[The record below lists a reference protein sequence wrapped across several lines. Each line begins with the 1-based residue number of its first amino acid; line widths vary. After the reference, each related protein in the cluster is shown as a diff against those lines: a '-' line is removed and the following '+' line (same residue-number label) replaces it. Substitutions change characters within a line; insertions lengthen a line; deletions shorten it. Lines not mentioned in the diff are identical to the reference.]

1 MESSRRYLLQAE
13 VEFWHEMLQLNDN
26 RLPLRKK
33 EEMRGCLKAAV
44 RALNAAPRQEFQAA
58 A

>member
-1 MESSRRYLLQAE
+1 MLQAE